1 MMFSILDLYKKI
13 SISAKSKGVKFWT
26 SIVHYSVE
34 AVALRGPWRVCMIA
48 TEIPN
53 TFLESS
59 DIVLSLVPDQ
69 NWYLKV
75 DQISPTLVDTM
86 KARKWGEGTFKGVHL
101 GFI

>member
-1 MMFSILDLYKKI
+1 MDL
-13 SISAKSKGVKFWT
+13 
-26 SIVHYSVE
+26 YSVE

-69 NWYLKV
+69 NWYLEV
-75 DQISPTLVDTM
+75 DQISPTLTYRMLEFSHFD
-86 KARKWGEGTFKGVHL
+86 
-101 GFI
+101 I

>member
-1 MMFSILDLYKKI
+1 MMFSIVDLYNKT
-13 SISAKSKGVKFWT
+13 SISAKSKEVKFWV

-75 DQISPTLVDTM
+75 DQISPTLN
-86 KARKWGEGTFKGVHL
+86 
-101 GFI
+101 

>member
-1 MMFSILDLYKKI
+1 MDL
-13 SISAKSKGVKFWT
+13 
-26 SIVHYSVE
+26 YSVE

-48 TEIPN
+48 TEISN

-75 DQISPTLVDTM
+75 DQISPTLFLRITANFVFAENA
-86 KARKWGEGTFKGVHL
+86 KNIFVALNLFE
-101 GFI
+101 